1 MGKIRD
7 FLNDPGRAAVSG
19 PTHQDIWARE
29 DARFDREAKF
39 IGEQNAANR
48 NHELALGAQLQGH
61 SMNTMRHMDSTSS
74 VGEFHANGMVS
85 RYVPGSANT
94 PGSTM
99 SEAAPK
105 PVAESR
111 TGAAQAGV
119 SDVARDSGV
128 KTGVQVTQPQKQGRV
143 PVKKD
148 RGGKRAN
155 ARAANFGALPT
166 S

>member
-48 NHELALGAQLQGH
+48 SHELALGAQLQEH

-85 RYVPGSANT
+85 RYVPGS
-94 PGSTM
+94 
-99 SEAAPK
+99 APK

>member
-39 IGEQNAANR
+39 IGEQNAASR
-48 NHELALGAQLQGH
+48 NHELALGAQLQAH
-61 SMNTMRHMDSTSS
+61 SMTTMKHLDSSRS
-74 VGEFHANGMVS
+74 VGEFHPNGMVS
-85 RYVPGSANT
+85 RYVPGSTDT
-94 PGSTM
+94 PRSTLN
-99 SEAAPK
+99 EAAPK

-111 TGAAQAGV
+111 TGAAQA
-119 SDVARDSGV
+119 DP
-128 KTGVQVTQPQKQGRV
+128 GVQVTQPKKQGRV

-166 S
+166 A